1 RPVTGMRARNEK
13 KTLSVTLW
21 RSDRRRSISRV
32 RTGIFRKEGPRG
44 GAMSVSSQGDEVV
57 SENGDQPRGGDGQDP
72 SPDDP
77 VGHPPADGR
86 EAMGGP
92 HSHDGA
98 GDGVGGAHGDA
109 QERGSQQRQPA

>member
-1 RPVTGMRARNEK
+1 MRARNEK

-57 SENGDQPRGGDGQDP
+57 SENGDQGRGGQSEDP
-72 SPDDP
+72 GPDDP
-77 VGHPPADGR
+77 GGHPPPDGR
-86 EAMGGP
+86 EAIGGP
-92 HSHDGA
+92 HSPDGA
-98 GDGVGGAHGDA
+98 RDGVRGAH
-109 QERGSQQRQPA
+109 